1 MNVFLLYH
9 KCASQW
15 TKNVFRQLAGIKN
28 EFLYMGNREPEKGN
42 GVLQNDKIENYPT
55 LRNKKIYITDVKFPG
70 VGMWENINVEDKK
83 FKSLFPPISNTVT
96 IIRDPRDI
104 LISGYYSHKKSH
116 PVIEGLWKELP
127 VQRSVLLKLNTE
139 EGLLSTI
146 DFLAY
151 QFNNLKHL
159 YKSKVTFF
167 LFEDIVDNPYKL
179 VKNILNVWDIKATN
193 INIKKVVDK
202 FSFENLK
209 SGKTKTPP
217 FDSDHYRSS
226 ITGEWKDVLSEKVLN
241 KFHKKYPNLI
251 DEYEKIKSK

>member
-1 MNVFLLYH
+1 MNVLLLYH

-15 TKNVFRQLAGIKN
+15 TLNVFRQLAGIKN
-28 EFLYMGNREPEKGN
+28 EFLYMGNREPEN
-42 GVLQNDKIENYPT
+42 VNRILLNEKIV
-55 LRNKKIYITDVKFPG
+55 TDPKFPG
-70 VGMWENINVEDKK
+70 VGIWENINVKDEK

-96 IIRDPRDI
+96 VIRDPRDI
-104 LISGYYSHKKSH
+104 IVSAYYSHKESH
-116 PVIEGLWKELP
+116 PVIEGLWKDLP
-127 VQRSVLLKLNTE
+127 VQRSVLLKLNKE
-139 EGLLSTI
+139 DGLLSTI

-167 LFEDIVDNPYKL
+167 MFEDVVYNPYQL
-179 VKNILNVWDIKATN
+179 VNNILNVWDIKATN

-202 FSFENLK
+202 YTLENLK
-209 SGKTKTPP
+209 SGKVKTPP
-217 FDSDHYRSS
+217 FNSDHYRSG
-226 ITGEWKDVLSEKVLN
+226 IPGEWKDVLSVKVLN

>member
-15 TKNVFRQLAGIKN
+15 IKNVFWRLDVQN
-28 EFLYMGNREPEKGN
+28 EFLYMGSKEPEKETR
-42 GVLQNDKIENYPT
+42 VLRDEIG
-55 LRNKKIYITDVKFPG
+55 TDAKFPG
-70 VGMWENINVEDKK
+70 VGMWENINVEDKR
-83 FKSLFPPISNTVT
+83 FKSLFPPISKTVS

-116 PVIEGLWKELP
+116 PVIEGLWKDLP
-127 VQRSVLLKLNTE
+127 VQRSVLLKLNKE

-179 VKNILNVWDIKATN
+179 VKNILNVWGMKATN
-193 INIKKVVDK
+193 IKQVVDK
-202 FSFENLK
+202 FTLENLK
-209 SGKTKTPP
+209 SGKIKTPP
-217 FDSDHYRSS
+217 FNSDHYRSGRP
-226 ITGEWKDVLSEKVLN
+226 GEWKDVLSEKVLN
-241 KFHKKYPNLI
+241 KFNKKYPNLI
-251 DEYEKIKSK
+251 DEYEKIKGK

>member
-15 TKNVFRQLAGIKN
+15 IKNVFWRLNVQN
-28 EFLYMGNREPEKGN
+28 EFLWMGNKEPEKETR
-42 GVLQNDKIENYPT
+42 VLRDEIG
-55 LRNKKIYITDVKFPG
+55 TDAKFPG
-70 VGMWENINVEDKK
+70 VGMWENINVKDEK
-83 FKSLFPPISNTVT
+83 FKSLFPPISKTVT
-96 IIRDPRDI
+96 VIRDPRDI

-116 PVIEGLWKELP
+116 PVIEGMWKDLP
-127 VQRSVLLKLNTE
+127 VQRSVLLKLNKE

-146 DFLAY
+146 DFLDY

-179 VKNILNVWDIKATN
+179 VKNILNVWGMKATN
-193 INIKKVVDK
+193 IKQVVDK
-202 FSFENLK
+202 FTLENLK
-209 SGKTKTPP
+209 LGKIKTPP
-217 FDSDHYRSS
+217 FNSDHYRSGRP
-226 ITGEWKDVLSEKVLN
+226 GEWKDVLSEKVLN

-251 DEYEKIKSK
+251 DEYEKIKGK

>member
-15 TKNVFRQLAGIKN
+15 IKNVFWRLNVQN
-28 EFLYMGNREPEKGN
+28 EFLFMGSKEPEKEPR
-42 GVLQNDKIENYPT
+42 L
-55 LRNKKIYITDVKFPG
+55 LRDEIVTDVKFPG
-70 VGMWENINVEDKK
+70 VGMWENINVKDKR
-83 FKSLFPPISNTVT
+83 FKSLFPPISKTVS

-116 PVIEGLWKELP
+116 PVIEGLWKDLP
-127 VQRSVLLKLNTE
+127 VQRSVLLKLNKE

-151 QFNNLKHL
+151 QFNNLEHL

-179 VKNILNVWDIKATN
+179 VKNILNVWGMKATN
-193 INIKKVVDK
+193 IKQVVDK
-202 FSFENLK
+202 FTLENLK
-209 SGKTKTPP
+209 SGKIKTPP
-217 FDSDHYRSS
+217 FNSDHYRSGS
-226 ITGEWKDVLSEKVLN
+226 PGEWKDVLSEKVLN
-241 KFHKKYPNLI
+241 KFNKKYPNLI
-251 DEYEKIKSK
+251 DEYEKIR

>member
-15 TKNVFRQLAGIKN
+15 ILNVFRRLDVQN
-28 EFLYMGNREPEKGN
+28 EFLYMGNREPEKVNRVLRDNVGN
-42 GVLQNDKIENYPT
+42 VTT
-55 LRNKKIYITDVKFPG
+55 LRDKKIYLTDAKFPG
-70 VGMWENINVEDKK
+70 VGMWENINVKDEK
-83 FKSLFPPISNTVT
+83 FKSLFPPISKTVT
-96 IIRDPRDI
+96 VIRDPRDI

-116 PVIEGLWKELP
+116 PVIEGMWKDLP

-146 DFLAY
+146 DFLDH

-159 YKSKVTFF
+159 YKRKVTFF

-179 VKNILNVWDIKATN
+179 VKNILNVWGMKAT
-193 INIKKVVDK
+193 NIKKVVDK
-202 FSFENLK
+202 FTLENLK
-209 SGKTKTPP
+209 SGKIKTPP
-217 FDSDHYRSS
+217 FNSDHYRSGRP
-226 ITGEWKDVLSEKVLN
+226 GEWKDVLSEKVLN

-251 DEYEKIKSK
+251 DEYEKIKGK

>member
-15 TKNVFRQLAGIKN
+15 IKNVFWRLDVQN
-28 EFLYMGNREPEKGN
+28 EFLFMGSKEPEKKTR
-42 GVLQNDKIENYPT
+42 V
-55 LRNKKIYITDVKFPG
+55 LRNEIGTDARFPA

-83 FKSLFPPISNTVT
+83 FKSLFPPVSKTVT

-116 PVIEGLWKELP
+116 PVIEGMWKDLP
-127 VQRSVLLKLNTE
+127 VQRSVLLKLNKE

-146 DFLAY
+146 DFLDY

-179 VKNILNVWDIKATN
+179 VKNILNVWGMKATN
-193 INIKKVVDK
+193 IKQVVDK
-202 FSFENLK
+202 FTLENLK
-209 SGKTKTPP
+209 SGKIKTPP
-217 FDSDHYRSS
+217 FNSDHYRSGRP
-226 ITGEWKDVLSEKVLN
+226 GEWKDVLSEKVLN

-251 DEYEKIKSK
+251 DEYEKIKGK

>member
-15 TKNVFRQLAGIKN
+15 IKNVFWRLDVQN
-28 EFLYMGNREPEKGN
+28 EFLYMGSKEPEKETR
-42 GVLQNDKIENYPT
+42 VLRDEIG
-55 LRNKKIYITDVKFPG
+55 TDAKFPG

-83 FKSLFPPISNTVT
+83 FKSLFPPISKTVS

-116 PVIEGLWKELP
+116 PVIEGLWKDLP
-127 VQRSVLLKLNTE
+127 VQRSVLLKLNKE

-179 VKNILNVWDIKATN
+179 VKNILNVWGMKATN
-193 INIKKVVDK
+193 IKQVVDK
-202 FSFENLK
+202 FTLENLK
-209 SGKTKTPP
+209 SGKIKTPP
-217 FDSDHYRSS
+217 FNSDHYRSGRP
-226 ITGEWKDVLSEKVLN
+226 GEWKDVLSEKVLN
-241 KFHKKYPNLI
+241 KFNKKYPNLI
-251 DEYEKIKSK
+251 DEYEKIKGK

>member
-15 TKNVFRQLAGIKN
+15 IKNVFWRLNVQN
-28 EFLYMGNREPEKGN
+28 EFLWMGNKEPEKETR
-42 GVLQNDKIENYPT
+42 VLRDEIG
-55 LRNKKIYITDVKFPG
+55 TDAKVPG
-70 VGMWENINVEDKK
+70 VGMWENINVKDEK
-83 FKSLFPPISNTVT
+83 FKSLFPPISKTVT
-96 IIRDPRDI
+96 VIRDPRDI

-116 PVIEGLWKELP
+116 PVIEGMWKDLP
-127 VQRSVLLKLNTE
+127 VQRSVLLKLNKE

-146 DFLAY
+146 DFLDY

-179 VKNILNVWDIKATN
+179 VKNILNVWGMKATN
-193 INIKKVVDK
+193 IKQVVDK
-202 FSFENLK
+202 FTLENFK
-209 SGKTKTPP
+209 SGKIKTPP
-217 FDSDHYRSS
+217 FNSDHYRSGRP
-226 ITGEWKDVLSEKVLN
+226 GEWKDVLSEKVLN

-251 DEYEKIKSK
+251 DEYEKIKGK

>member
-1 MNVFLLYH
+1 MNVLLLYH

-15 TKNVFRQLAGIKN
+15 MKNVFFKLSGIQN
-28 EFLYMGNREPEKGN
+28 EFLFMGNREPENGN
-42 GVLQNDKIENYPT
+42 RV
-55 LRNKKIYITDVKFPG
+55 LRNEEIVTDSNFPG
-70 VGMWENINVEDKK
+70 IGMWENINVEDKK

-116 PVIEGLWKELP
+116 PVIEGMWKDLP

-139 EGLLSTI
+139 DGLLSTI

-159 YKSKVTFF
+159 YKSKISFF
-167 LFEDIVDNPYKL
+167 LFEDVVDNPHQL

-202 FSFENLK
+202 FTLENLK
-209 SGKTKTPP
+209 SGKVKTPP
-217 FDSDHYRSS
+217 FNSDHYRSG
-226 ITGEWKDVLSEKVLN
+226 ITGEWKDVLSVKVLN

-251 DEYEKIKSK
+251 DEYEKIKGK

>member
-15 TKNVFRQLAGIKN
+15 IKNVFWRLNVQN
-28 EFLYMGNREPEKGN
+28 EFLWMGNKEPEKETR
-42 GVLQNDKIENYPT
+42 VLRDEIG
-55 LRNKKIYITDVKFPG
+55 TDAKVPG
-70 VGMWENINVEDKK
+70 VGMWENINVKDEK
-83 FKSLFPPISNTVT
+83 FKSLFPPISKTVT
-96 IIRDPRDI
+96 VIRDPRDI

-116 PVIEGLWKELP
+116 PVIEGMWKDLP
-127 VQRSVLLKLNTE
+127 VQRSVLLKLNKE

-146 DFLAY
+146 DFLDY

-179 VKNILNVWDIKATN
+179 VKNILNVWGMKATN
-193 INIKKVVDK
+193 IKQVVDK
-202 FSFENLK
+202 FTLENLK
-209 SGKTKTPP
+209 LGKIKTPP
-217 FDSDHYRSS
+217 FNSDHYRSGRP
-226 ITGEWKDVLSEKVLN
+226 GEWKDVLSEKVLN

-251 DEYEKIKSK
+251 DEYEKIKGK

>member
-1 MNVFLLYH
+1 MNVLLLYH

-15 TKNVFRQLAGIKN
+15 TLNVFRQLAGIKN
-28 EFLYMGNREPEKGN
+28 EFLYMGNREPEKIN
-42 GVLQNDKIENYPT
+42 GVFQNEIDNHPT
-55 LRNKKIYITDVKFPG
+55 LHNKKIYITDPKFPG
-70 VGMWENINVEDKK
+70 VGIWENINVKDEK

-116 PVIEGLWKELP
+116 PVIEGLWKDLP
-127 VQRSVLLKLNTE
+127 VQRSVLLKLNKE

-146 DFLAY
+146 DFLSY

-167 LFEDIVDNPYKL
+167 LFEDVVYNPYQI

-193 INIKKVVDK
+193 KNIKKVVDK
-202 FSFENLK
+202 YTLENLK
-209 SGKTKTPP
+209 SGKVKTPP
-217 FDSDHYRSS
+217 FNSDHYRSGRP
-226 ITGEWKDVLSEKVLN
+226 GEWKDVLSVKVLN
-241 KFHKKYPNLI
+241 KFYKKYPNLI

>member
-1 MNVFLLYH
+1 MNVFLLYN
-9 KCASQW
+9 KCDSQW
-15 TKNVFRQLAGIKN
+15 IKNVFWRLDVQN
-28 EFLYMGNREPEKGN
+28 QFLFMGSKEPEKKTR
-42 GVLQNDKIENYPT
+42 V
-55 LRNKKIYITDVKFPG
+55 LRNEIGTDARFPA

-83 FKSLFPPISNTVT
+83 FKSLFPPVSKTVT

-116 PVIEGLWKELP
+116 PVIEGLWKDLP
-127 VQRSVLLKLNTE
+127 VQRSVLLKLNKE

-179 VKNILNVWDIKATN
+179 VKNILNVWGMKATN
-193 INIKKVVDK
+193 IKQVVDK
-202 FSFENLK
+202 FTLENLK
-209 SGKTKTPP
+209 SGKIKTPP
-217 FDSDHYRSS
+217 FNSDHYRSGRP
-226 ITGEWKDVLSEKVLN
+226 GEWKDVLSEKVLN
-241 KFHKKYPNLI
+241 KFNKKYPNLI
-251 DEYEKIKSK
+251 DEYEKIKGK